1 MLADQQM
8 QQRGKFGL
16 GGAAGSIL
24 TFMLRESSSRALLL
38 SDSTSSQR
46 SLCLWHI
53 ARFTS
58 RTGQSGIKT
67 SASV

>member
-1 MLADQQM
+1 M
-8 QQRGKFGL
+8 
-16 GGAAGSIL
+16 
-24 TFMLRESSSRALLL
+24 TFMLRGSSSSALLL
-38 SDSTSSQR
+38 SECTSSQR